1 MMSTIRSVSLA
12 VAVFLLGFSTA
23 TAFQKAK
30 KGEEK
35 GTKMENVKEIGVIE
49 TSMGT
54 IEVEFFKNDAPKTV
68 ENFVRLAT
76 ERKFF
81 DGMRVHRVSKNFVI
95 QTGDDKSKDPNK
107 VDEWGTGGKSIWG
120 KEFNDELNPNA
131 PSFKEGYKKGVL
143 AMANRGP
150 NTNTSQF
157 FIMLKDNLT
166 LPKNYAIFGRVIK
179 GQDVVDAIGQVEII
193 PGQMGTTDGRPK
205 TDVIIK
211 KVTIKKVP
219 LIAPEEKK

>member
-1 MMSTIRSVSLA
+1 MIATVRSVSLA
-12 VAVFLLGFSTA
+12 AALLVFALSSA
-23 TAFQKAK
+23 AAFQKAK

-35 GTKMENVKEIGVIE
+35 GTKMENLKEIGVIE

-68 ENFVRLAT
+68 ENFVRLAA
-76 ERKFF
+76 EKKYF

-95 QTGDDKSKDPNK
+95 QTGDDKSKDPK
-107 VDEWGTGGKSIWG
+107 KMDEWGTGGKSIWG

-157 FIMLKDNLT
+157 FIMLKDNLG
-166 LPKNYAIFGRVIK
+166 LPKNYTIFGRVIK

-193 PGQMGTTDGRPK
+193 PGQMGPTDGRPK
-205 TDVIIK
+205 TDVLIK

-219 LIAPEEKK
+219 VGTPEETK

>member
-1 MMSTIRSVSLA
+1 MMSTLRSVSLA
-12 VAVFLLGFSTA
+12 GAVLLLGFSTA
-23 TAFQKAK
+23 AAFQKAK

-35 GTKMENVKEIGVIE
+35 GSKMENVKEIGVIE

-54 IEVEFFKNDAPKTV
+54 IEVEFFRNDAPKTV

-76 ERKFF
+76 EKKFF

-95 QTGDDKSKDPNK
+95 QTGDDKSKDPKK

-193 PGQMGTTDGRPK
+193 PGQMGPTDGRPK

-219 LIAPEEKK
+219 LAPPEEKK